1 MLLQLLRTRRK
12 QVLIDINTQ
21 RHVLLADGCAC
32 IRNHRR
38 ILSHIRRVMA
48 WARYNDIPIVSTCD
62 LYANGN
68 GNGTDP
74 CHPED
79 CHKVRYTLR
88 PDRISFTADN
98 TTDLPSD
105 VLHRFQQVIFEKR
118 SLDPFEEPRI
128 DRLLTE
134 MHANEF
140 VVIGAAAEGAVQATV
155 LGLIQRHKHVTV
167 ISDAIGIRDM
177 HEGKMALR
185 KMEAK
190 GAVMVDSKKIAGV
203 SRLNLVGACGCDSC
217 QRIHAK
223 GQAVG
228 ATQTNES

>member
-1 MLLQLLRTRRK
+1 MLLQLVRTRRK

-21 RHVLLADGCAC
+21 RHVLLADGSAC

-48 WARYNDIPIVSTCD
+48 WARHNDIPIVSTCD
-62 LYANGN
+62 SYTNGN
-68 GNGTDP
+68 GADS
-74 CHPED
+74 CHPGD
-79 CHKVRYTLR
+79 CHKIRYTLR
-88 PDRISFTADN
+88 SNRISFTADN
-98 TTDLPSD
+98 TTDLPRD

-118 SLDPFEEPRI
+118 SIDPFEEPRI

-134 MHANEF
+134 MRANEF
-140 VVIGAAAEGAVQATV
+140 IVVGAAAEGAVQATV
-155 LGLIQRHKHVTV
+155 LGLIQRHRRVTV

-177 HEGKMALR
+177 HEGKMAMR

-203 SRLNLVGACGCDSC
+203 SCLNLVGACGCDSC

-223 GQAVG
+223 GQTVG
-228 ATQTNES
+228 TTQADEN